1 MSSEKEEAKTVT
13 LPTFSGGKKKYAI
26 WWKRFQAYAIIKK
39 FDDALDPNFALPA
52 DPKNITGTDEQTLEQ
67 VKKVTMNN
75 LAIA

>member
-39 FDDALDPNFALPA
+39 FDDALFGFLDVPL
-52 DPKNITGTDEQTLEQ
+52 KNGESIDTIVGCFHEGFVVLLMSD
-67 VKKVTMNN
+67 
-75 LAIA
+75 